1 MKKRNQKPET
11 RKKPSKNHDYIRL
24 YMKEP
29 NEIFIYLFI
38 FALCS
43 LNDSHVSIILLQ
55 TAAILGL

>member
-1 MKKRNQKPET
+1 
-11 RKKPSKNHDYIRL
+11 
-24 YMKEP
+24 MKEP